1 MKNLKLLTYAAVLTG
16 YVFLF
21 KLITYATVWTQLTLT
36 KTDWINAGWILMANQ
51 GVAAVKVE
59 VLARQLKVS
68 KGSFYWHFKNRKELL
83 AGILQRWEHETLW
96 LIEESQKES
105 TPEKQLIKMFALA
118 EELCNL
124 PDPETAIFIWA
135 NQEPAVQE
143 RVRIVETKRVDYLNQ
158 LLQNY
163 GFSETE
169 ARHKAE
175 IGYFAFMGFW
185 ERKERDTKF
194 DLDMKDFGQ
203 FLIDLLLS
211 PVAVKIREQS

>member
-1 MKNLKLLTYAAVLTG
+1 MLKIGFDKTLA
-16 YVFLF
+16 
-21 KLITYATVWTQLTLT
+21 LT
-36 KTDWINAGWILMANQ
+36 KQDWIDAGWILMANK

-59 VLARQLKVS
+59 VLARQLEVS

-83 AGILQRWEHETLW
+83 KEILQRWENETLW
-96 LIEESQKES
+96 LIEESQQES
-105 TPEKQLIKMFALA
+105 TPEKQLVKMFALA
-118 EELCNL
+118 EELCHQ

-143 RVRIVETKRVDYLNQ
+143 RVRIVETKRVEYLNQ
-158 LLQNY
+158 LLQDC
-163 GFSETE
+163 GFSELE

-185 ERKERDTKF
+185 ERKERDKKF
-194 DLDMKDFGQ
+194 DLSMKEFGK

-211 PVAVKIREQS
+211 PVNSRDEE

>member
-1 MKNLKLLTYAAVLTG
+1 MEKLK
-16 YVFLF
+16 
-21 KLITYATVWTQLTLT
+21 QLSLT
-36 KTDWINAGWILMANQ
+36 KEDWINAGWVLMANQ

-59 VLARQLKVS
+59 VLARQLEVS

-83 AGILQRWEHETLW
+83 EGILRRWENETLW
-96 LIEESQKES
+96 LIEESQQET
-105 TPEKQLIKMFALA
+105 TPEKQLIKMFAMA

-135 NQEPAVQE
+135 NNDPKVQQ
-143 RVRIVETKRVDYLNQ
+143 RVRIVETKRVEYLNQ
-158 LLQNY
+158 LLQDY
-163 GFSETE
+163 GFNQTE

-185 ERKERDTKF
+185 ERKERDKKF
-194 DLDMKDFGQ
+194 DLSMKEFGE

-211 PVAVKIREQS
+211 PVKERSKE

>member
-1 MKNLKLLTYAAVLTG
+1 M
-16 YVFLF
+16 
-21 KLITYATVWTQLTLT
+21 TLT
-36 KTDWINAGWILMANQ
+36 KADWISAGWILMANK

-68 KGSFYWHFKNRKELL
+68 KGSFYWHFKNRQELL
-83 AGILQRWEHETLW
+83 EGILQRWENETLW
-96 LIEESQKES
+96 LIEESQKEP

-135 NQEPAVQE
+135 NQNPEVQK
-143 RVRIVETKRVDYLNQ
+143 RVRIVETRRVSYLER
-158 LLQNY
+158 LLQDY
-163 GFSETE
+163 GFDEAE

-185 ERKERDTKF
+185 ERKERDKEF
-194 DLDMKDFGQ
+194 DLNMKEFGN
-203 FLIDLLLS
+203 FLIALLLS
-211 PVAVKIREQS
+211 PTQAKKQKN